1 VNQKLTFTHGVGAAM
16 VPVNLATEG
25 GQPAFL
31 IKDLPPESVEGAPTI
46 DQFRIYFGERPSDW
60 VMTGARQAEF
70 DFPVGGDVVQADS
83 GAGQTTRWTGTTG
96 VRIENTLTRLL
107 FAARFRDLN
116 LLISDQVTADSQ
128 LLFHRSI
135 RDRLPRIAP
144 FLLYDKDPYLVV
156 GDDGSLVWI
165 QDAYTVSDRFPNAQ
179 YFDPTGLPGQTA
191 LGSAPFNYLR
201 NSVKIV
207 MNAYDGTMTF
217 YAADPSDPILRA
229 YEGVFPTLFTPLDQ
243 LPADLVAHLRV
254 PEELFNVQTRMF
266 STYHVT
272 DPSTFYNREDL
283 WTVPVDTGSEQTL
296 PSEAYYVF
304 MRMPGEA
311 KTEFLLLQPMV
322 PQRRPNMI
330 AWVAARSD
338 LPNYGQVRV
347 YQFPQNTSVLGPNQ
361 IEAKID
367 ADPTISSQ
375 ISLWNQSGS
384 KVIRGNLIVMPVQD
398 SLLYLQ
404 PVYLQS
410 TSSAFPVLQKVI
422 LASSTNVVWGNTLAD
437 SLRSLLGIGPGPGPS
452 PTPTPTPGPGPS
464 ASPGPG
470 PTPPSGDVQG
480 LVSYANTHFELAQQA
495 LRKGDFAAYGEEMR
509 LVEDALRQLAIL
521 TGASPVP

>member
-1 VNQKLTFTHGVGAAM
+1 
-16 VPVNLATEG
+16 
-25 GQPAFL
+25 
-31 IKDLPPESVEGAPTI
+31 
-46 DQFRIYFGERPSDW
+46 
-60 VMTGARQAEF
+60 
-70 DFPVGGDVVQADS
+70 
-83 GAGQTTRWTGTTG
+83 
-96 VRIENTLTRLL
+96 
-107 FAARFRDLN
+107 
-116 LLISDQVTADSQ
+116 VTADSQ

-144 FLLYDKDPYLVV
+144 FLRYDKDPYLVV
-156 GDDGSLVWI
+156 GDDGRLVWI

-191 LGSAPFNYLR
+191 LGTAPFNYLR

-229 YEGVFPTLFTPLDQ
+229 YEGVFPSLFTPLDE
-243 LPADLVAHLRV
+243 LPADLVSHLRV

-272 DPSTFYNREDL
+272 NPSAFYNREDL
-283 WTVPVDTGSEQTL
+283 WTIPVDTGSEQSL
-296 PSEAYYVF
+296 PSEAYYVY
-304 MRMPGEA
+304 MRMPEEA
-311 KTEFLLLQPMV
+311 DTEFLLLQPMV

-330 AWVAARSD
+330 AWVAAQSD

-347 YQFPQNTSVLGPNQ
+347 YQFPENTSVLGPNQ

-398 SLLYLQ
+398 SLIYLQ

-410 TSSAFPVLQKVI
+410 TSSAFPELQKVI
-422 LASSTNVVWGNTLAD
+422 LASSTKVVWGNTLAE
-437 SLRSLLGIGPGPGPS
+437 SLRSLLGIAPGPS
-452 PTPTPTPGPGPS
+452 PSPSPSPTPGPGPS

-470 PTPPSGDVQG
+470 PTPPSGDIQG
-480 LVSYANTHFELAQQA
+480 LVTYANTHFELAQQA
-495 LRKGDFAAYGEEMR
+495 LRNGDFATYGEEIR
-509 LVEDALRQLAIL
+509 LVEAALRQLAIL
-521 TGASPVP
+521 TGASPIP